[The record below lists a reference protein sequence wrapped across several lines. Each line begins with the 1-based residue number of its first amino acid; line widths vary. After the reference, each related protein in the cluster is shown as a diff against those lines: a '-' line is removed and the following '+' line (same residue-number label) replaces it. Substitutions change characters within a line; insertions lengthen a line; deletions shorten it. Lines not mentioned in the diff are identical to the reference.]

1 MPWERNLRR
10 KKGQEIIQTSS
21 NRKRC
26 KGQCKGKDK
35 EMPRESHDM
44 EGIQKQRY
52 LPYVY
57 IFNFHFGRTLRT
69 KALFWDLHLACL
81 MKPLVK
87 AVYFQTL
94 NFDNYFKD
102 LVGQNSG
109 PLTSNSFAESNDSP
123 SQIWFRHVSTHHLNF
138 DGSFWEAH
146 LSELGIWIVAAC
158 CEFLAQMKVYV
169 FSVYIIYKVFQKWG
183 YRQKDA
189 ENGKSY

>member
-1 MPWERNLRR
+1 
-10 KKGQEIIQTSS
+10 
-21 NRKRC
+21 
-26 KGQCKGKDK
+26 
-35 EMPRESHDM
+35 
-44 EGIQKQRY
+44 
-52 LPYVY
+52 
-57 IFNFHFGRTLRT
+57 
-69 KALFWDLHLACL
+69 

-94 NFDNYFKD
+94 NLDNYFKD

-183 YRQKDA
+183 YLQKDA